1 MKIKTVEKRY
11 EDVLAMPQKPHQKP
25 MRQFGVLRPILKVA
39 CWFLLLFSRFSY
51 KKIGMEKLGK
61 DEPCLVLMNHS
72 SFIDLEI
79 VAFLLADREYHIVT
93 TLDGFVGKAWL
104 MRLLGC
110 IPTKKFIND
119 VALVRDMRYTTKELN
134 ASVVMYPEA
143 SYSFDGTATPLPES
157 LAKCLK
163 LLNVPVVMIRT
174 DGAFIRDPLYNGL
187 QVRKAKVSA
196 TMEYILSPEDIK
208 TKSVDELNAILAKQ
222 FDFDNFRSQQE
233 QGIKIKEKFR
243 ADGLHRVLYK
253 CPHCQ
258 TEGKMK
264 GKGITITCEHCGK
277 TYELT
282 EYGFLKALNGD
293 TMFDHIP
300 DWYAWE
306 RECVR
311 KELENETYRLD
322 IPVDIYMLVNTK
334 CVYKVGE
341 GQLVHTI
348 EGFYL
353 NGCDGK
359 IDYRLKPQASYS
371 LYSDFFWYEIGDMI
385 SIGDEKIQ
393 YYCFPK
399 NQENIAAKTRLA
411 AEELHKLTKLTKMKE

>member
-1 MKIKTVEKRY
+1 
-11 EDVLAMPQKPHQKP
+11 
-25 MRQFGVLRPILKVA
+25 
-39 CWFLLLFSRFSY
+39 
-51 KKIGMEKLGK
+51 
-61 DEPCLVLMNHS
+61 
-72 SFIDLEI
+72 
-79 VAFLLADREYHIVT
+79 
-93 TLDGFVGKAWL
+93 
-104 MRLLGC
+104 
-110 IPTKKFIND
+110 
-119 VALVRDMRYTTKELN
+119 
-134 ASVVMYPEA
+134 
-143 SYSFDGTATPLPES
+143 
-157 LAKCLK
+157 
-163 LLNVPVVMIRT
+163 
-174 DGAFIRDPLYNGL
+174 
-187 QVRKAKVSA
+187 
-196 TMEYILSPEDIK
+196 
-208 TKSVDELNAILAKQ
+208 
-222 FDFDNFRSQQE
+222 
-233 QGIKIKEKFR
+233 
-243 ADGLHRVLYK
+243 
-253 CPHCQ
+253 
-258 TEGKMK
+258 MK

-341 GQLVHTI
+341 GQLVHTT